1 MLEGKKIIIAVC
13 GSIAA
18 YKTAFFIRL
27 LVKAKADVRVIMTDD
42 AKSFISP
49 ITLGTLSK
57 NPVKSSFKKN
67 EEGEWNNHVEMG
79 LWADLIVVAPATANT
94 IAKFAHGL
102 CDNLVTAVY
111 LSARCPVMISPA
123 MDLDMYQHP
132 STKHNLSLLTTY
144 GNKIIAAEDGELA
157 SGLNG
162 VGRLAEPEHIL
173 DAIEAHFKKSNDFEG
188 QLVLITSGPTHEAI
202 DPVRFIGN
210 HSTGKMGKSLAYELA
225 ERGARIIFI
234 SGPVAHYPDHKNIEV
249 IKIKSALEMY
259 EASQRVFPQVNISI
273 FAAAVA
279 DYRPSAVS
287 NTKIKKKESHLD
299 IPLILNPD
307 IAKELGLLK
316 TVNQLNIGFALE
328 TDAEEV
334 NALGKL
340 KKKNLDMIVL
350 NSLQTP
356 GAGFAHDTNKVSV
369 YDKDNNTTHFELKS
383 KTEVAKDLVDLIARK
398 L

>member
-132 STKHNLSLLTTY
+132 STKHNLSLLTAF
-144 GNKIIAAEDGELA
+144 GNQIIAAEDGELA

-162 VGRLAEPEHIL
+162 VGRLAEPAHII
-173 DAIEAHFKKSNDFEG
+173 DAIEAHFKKANDFEG

-225 ERGARIIFI
+225 ERGAKIIFI

-279 DYRPSAVS
+279 DYRPSTVS

-299 IPLILNPD
+299 IQLIPNPD

-356 GAGFAHDTNKVSV
+356 GAGFAYDTNKVSV

>member
-132 STKHNLSLLTTY
+132 STKHNLSLLTAF
-144 GNKIIAAEDGELA
+144 GNQIIAAEDGELA

-162 VGRLAEPEHIL
+162 VGRLAEPAHII
-173 DAIEAHFKKSNDFEG
+173 DAIEAHFKKANDFEG

-225 ERGARIIFI
+225 ERGAKIIFI

-259 EASQRVFPQVNISI
+259 EASQRVFPQVNFSI

-299 IPLILNPD
+299 IQLIPNPD

-356 GAGFAHDTNKVSV
+356 GAGFAYDTNKVSV

>member
-132 STKHNLSLLTTY
+132 STKHNLSLLIAY
-144 GNKIIAAEDGELA
+144 GNQIIAAEDGELA

-162 VGRLAEPEHIL
+162 VGRLAEPAHII
-173 DAIEAHFKKSNDFEG
+173 DAIEAHFKKANDFEG

-225 ERGARIIFI
+225 ERGAKIIFI

-279 DYRPSAVS
+279 DYRPSTVS

-299 IPLILNPD
+299 IQLIPNPD

-356 GAGFAHDTNKVSV
+356 GAGFAYDTNKVSV

>member
-132 STKHNLSLLTTY
+132 STKHNLSLLTAF
-144 GNKIIAAEDGELA
+144 GNQIIAAEDGELA

-162 VGRLAEPEHIL
+162 VGRLAEPAHII
-173 DAIEAHFKKSNDFEG
+173 DAIEAHFKKANDFEG

-225 ERGARIIFI
+225 ERGAKIIFI

-299 IPLILNPD
+299 IQLIPNPD

-356 GAGFAHDTNKVSV
+356 GAGFAYDTNKVSV

>member
-1 MLEGKKIIIAVC
+1 MKL
-13 GSIAA
+13 
-18 YKTAFFIRL
+18 Y
-27 LVKAKADVRVIMTDD
+27 
-42 AKSFISP
+42 
-49 ITLGTLSK
+49 
-57 NPVKSSFKKN
+57 
-67 EEGEWNNHVEMG
+67 
-79 LWADLIVVAPATANT
+79 
-94 IAKFAHGL
+94 
-102 CDNLVTAVY
+102 
-111 LSARCPVMISPA
+111 
-123 MDLDMYQHP
+123 
-132 STKHNLSLLTTY
+132 
-144 GNKIIAAEDGELA
+144 
-157 SGLNG
+157 
-162 VGRLAEPEHIL
+162 
-173 DAIEAHFKKSNDFEG
+173 FKKSNDFEG

>member
-132 STKHNLSLLTTY
+132 STKHNLSLLTAF
-144 GNKIIAAEDGELA
+144 GNQIIAAEDGELA

-162 VGRLAEPEHIL
+162 VGRLAEPAHII
-173 DAIEAHFKKSNDFEG
+173 DAIEAHFKKANDFEG
-188 QLVLITSGPTHEAI
+188 QLVLITSGPTHESI

-225 ERGARIIFI
+225 ERGAKIIFI

-299 IPLILNPD
+299 IQLIPNPD

-356 GAGFAHDTNKVSV
+356 GAGFAYDTNKVSV

>member
-123 MDLDMYQHP
+123 MDLDMYHHP
-132 STKHNLSLLTTY
+132 STKHNLSLLTAF
-144 GNKIIAAEDGELA
+144 GNQIIAAEDGELA

-162 VGRLAEPEHIL
+162 VGRLAEPAHII
-173 DAIEAHFKKSNDFEG
+173 DAIEAHFKKANDFEG

-225 ERGARIIFI
+225 ERGAKIIFI

-279 DYRPSAVS
+279 DYRPSTVS

-299 IPLILNPD
+299 IQLIPNPD

-356 GAGFAHDTNKVSV
+356 GAGFAYDTNKVSV

>member
-27 LVKAKADVRVIMTDD
+27 LVKAKADVHVIMTDD

-132 STKHNLSLLTTY
+132 STKHNLSLLTAF
-144 GNKIIAAEDGELA
+144 GNQIIAAEDGELA

-162 VGRLAEPEHIL
+162 VGRLAEPAHII
-173 DAIEAHFKKSNDFEG
+173 DAIEAHFKKANDFEG

-225 ERGARIIFI
+225 ERGAKIIFI

-279 DYRPSAVS
+279 DYRPSTVS

-299 IPLILNPD
+299 IQLIPNPD

-356 GAGFAHDTNKVSV
+356 GAGFAYDTNKVSV